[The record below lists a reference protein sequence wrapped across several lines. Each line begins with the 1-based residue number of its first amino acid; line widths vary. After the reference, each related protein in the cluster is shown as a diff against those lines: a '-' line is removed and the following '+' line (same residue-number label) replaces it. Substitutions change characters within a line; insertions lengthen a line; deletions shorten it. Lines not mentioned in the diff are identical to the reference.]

1 MLGTGERGTLLGPWH
16 VYDNDGS
23 YNGWFD
29 WMPRWMRVGPWH
41 PTAVLMIIMF
51 YSAVVLLRPPMTN
64 KFPIVQTDDF
74 GLAADVAVI
83 AWTSFVVAKSWR
95 RYNGARPYV
104 ISFTGWSW
112 TLLILRAGC
121 SAASNLLL
129 NRSPAAVQGF
139 AQPLGLA
146 LGIAGSA
153 LHFPAFVG
161 AVVTFS
167 IWNLILFPL
176 LYFFAKKR
184 TSFMT
189 RKQFLRFNFSFFM
202 TNIHFFNLPL
212 ACVNVVFG
220 CGARPLEDVD
230 LWLGFVV
237 AALYSIVYL
246 FGLDRLGLHF
256 YPIFNP
262 RTAFSGI
269 SYGLLFLLYYQIF
282 KLGNYVIALQLG
294 CSAPPPPPPASAW
307 WGGIFS

>member
-1 MLGTGERGTLLGPWH
+1 M
-16 VYDNDGS
+16 
-23 YNGWFD
+23 
-29 WMPRWMRVGPWH
+29 
-41 PTAVLMIIMF
+41 
-51 YSAVVLLRPPMTN
+51 
-64 KFPIVQTDDF
+64 
-74 GLAADVAVI
+74 
-83 AWTSFVVAKSWR
+83 
-95 RYNGARPYV
+95 
-104 ISFTGWSW
+104 
-112 TLLILRAGC
+112 
-121 SAASNLLL
+121 
-129 NRSPAAVQGF
+129 QGF

-220 CGARPLEDVD
+220 CGARPLEDAD

-246 FGLDRLGLHF
+246 FGLDRLGLP
-256 YPIFNP
+256 PIFNP

-269 SYGLLFLLYYQIF
+269 SYPSLPLYYQIF
-282 KLGNYVIALQLG
+282 SWGIMSH
-294 CSAPPPPPPASAW
+294 CSSVAAPTATARICVVGESFRRTGVARERRACLAVAYAFVR
-307 WGGIFS
+307 GRFFATRVRTVTIYRFACGV